1 MKIRNK
7 EEKEGYDMKKGIG
20 VTISILS
27 LGVFLALS
35 FFIIA
40 KKEIKDYKNIGIDLT
55 YDERIKEPIEELL
68 VKFVDFDY
76 SKEEVNCEEIISNKE
91 VAEKYNSVFNSTLKY
106 NLKSELKMSK
116 VSIKSIAKEPDNEYR
131 VKFHREFEIKFDK
144 NSDTISGGMDD
155 YTAYIVEKNGE
166 FYIDRILNDVDFNQF
181 KNSKSKIA
189 KLFKS
194 EEELFNEAMKSEI
207 EARRNYEEYLKN
219 L

>member
-1 MKIRNK
+1 
-7 EEKEGYDMKKGIG
+7 
-20 VTISILS
+20 
-27 LGVFLALS
+27 
-35 FFIIA
+35 
-40 KKEIKDYKNIGIDLT
+40 
-55 YDERIKEPIEELL
+55 
-68 VKFVDFDY
+68 
-76 SKEEVNCEEIISNKE
+76 
-91 VAEKYNSVFNSTLKY
+91 
-106 NLKSELKMSK
+106 MSK
-116 VSIKSIAKEPDNEYR
+116 VSIKSIVKEPDNEYR
-131 VKFHREFEIKFDK
+131 VNFHREFEIKFDK

-207 EARRNYEEYLKN
+207 EARKNYEEYLKN

>member
-1 MKIRNK
+1 MGIRNK
-7 EEKEGYDMKKGIG
+7 KEKEEYHMKKGSRG
-20 VTISILS
+20 TILILS
-27 LGVFLALS
+27 LGVFLTLLFS
-35 FFIIA
+35 IIA
-40 KKEIKDYKNIGIDLT
+40 KKEINDYKNIGIDLT
-55 YDERIKEPIEELL
+55 YDERVKEPIEELL
-68 VKFVDFDY
+68 VKFVDFDC

-106 NLKSELKMSK
+106 NLESELKMSK
-116 VSIKSIAKEPDNEYR
+116 ISIKSIVKEPDNEYR
-131 VKFHREFEIKFDK
+131 VNFHRKFEIKFDK

-194 EEELFNEAMKSEI
+194 EEELFNEVMKSEI
-207 EARRNYEEYLKN
+207 EARR
-219 L
+219 

>member
-1 MKIRNK
+1 MGIRNK
-7 EEKEGYDMKKGIG
+7 KEKEEYHMKKGSRG
-20 VTISILS
+20 TILILS
-27 LGVFLALS
+27 LGVFLTLLFS
-35 FFIIA
+35 IIA
-40 KKEIKDYKNIGIDLT
+40 KKEINDYKNIGIDLT
-55 YDERIKEPIEELL
+55 YDERVKEPIEELL
-68 VKFVDFDY
+68 VKFVDFDC

-106 NLKSELKMSK
+106 NLESELKMSK
-116 VSIKSIAKEPDNEYR
+116 ISIKSIVKEPDNEYR
-131 VKFHREFEIKFDK
+131 VNFHRKFEIKFDK

-194 EEELFNEAMKSEI
+194 EEELFNEVMKSEI
-207 EARRNYEEYLKN
+207 EARRNYEEYKKEI
-219 L
+219 

>member
-7 EEKEGYDMKKGIG
+7 EEKEGYDMKKGIRG
-20 VTISILS
+20 SILILS

-40 KKEIKDYKNIGIDLT
+40 KKEIKDYKNIGTDVT
-55 YDERIKEPIEELL
+55 YYERIKEPIKELV

-106 NLKSELKMSK
+106 NLESELKMSK
-116 VSIKSIAKEPDNEYR
+116 VSIKNIVKEPDNEYR
-131 VKFHREFEIKFDK
+131 VNFHREFEIKFDK

-166 FYIDRILNDVDFNQF
+166 FYIDRILNDVDLEQF
-181 KNSKSKIA
+181 KNNKSKIA

-207 EARRNYEEYLKN
+207 EARKNYEEYLKN

>member
-1 MKIRNK
+1 
-7 EEKEGYDMKKGIG
+7 MKKGIW

-40 KKEIKDYKNIGIDLT
+40 KKEIKDYKNIGIDVT
-55 YDERIKEPIEELL
+55 YDERIKEPIEELVV

-76 SKEEVNCEEIISNKE
+76 SKEAVNCEEIISNKE

-106 NLKSELKMSK
+106 NLESELKMSK
-116 VSIKSIAKEPDNEYR
+116 VSIKSIVKEPDNEYR
-131 VKFHREFEIKFDK
+131 VNFHREFEIKFDK

-166 FYIDRILNDVDFNQF
+166 FYIDRILNDVDLEQF
-181 KNSKSKIA
+181 KNNNSKIA

-207 EARRNYEEYLKN
+207 EARKNYEEYLKN

>member
-7 EEKEGYDMKKGIG
+7 KEKEEYDMKNGIG

-55 YDERIKEPIEELL
+55 YDEKVKEPIEELL

-91 VAEKYNSVFNSTLKY
+91 VAETYNLTFNSTLKY
-106 NLKSELKMSK
+106 NLESELKMSK
-116 VSIKSIAKEPDNEYR
+116 VSIKSIVKEPDR
-131 VKFHREFEIKFDK
+131 KFEIKFDK

-194 EEELFNEAMKSEI
+194 EEELFSEAMKSEI
-207 EARRNYEEYLKN
+207 EARKDYEEYLKN

>member
-1 MKIRNK
+1 
-7 EEKEGYDMKKGIG
+7 MKKGSRG
-20 VTISILS
+20 TILILS
-27 LGVFLALS
+27 LGVFLTLLFS
-35 FFIIA
+35 IIA
-40 KKEIKDYKNIGIDLT
+40 KKEINDYKNIGIDLT
-55 YDERIKEPIEELL
+55 YDERVKEPIEELL
-68 VKFVDFDY
+68 VKFVDFDC

-106 NLKSELKMSK
+106 NLESELKMSK
-116 VSIKSIAKEPDNEYR
+116 ISIKSIVKEPDNEYR
-131 VKFHREFEIKFDK
+131 VNFHRKFEIKFDK

-194 EEELFNEAMKSEI
+194 EEELFNEVMKSEI
-207 EARRNYEEYLKN
+207 EARRNYEEYKKEI
-219 L
+219 

>member
-1 MKIRNK
+1 
-7 EEKEGYDMKKGIG
+7 MKKGIW

-40 KKEIKDYKNIGIDLT
+40 KNEIKDYKNIGTDVT
-55 YDERIKEPIEELL
+55 YDERIKEPIEELV

-76 SKEEVNCEEIISNKE
+76 SKEEVNCEGIISNKE
-91 VAEKYNSVFNSTLKY
+91 VAEKYNSVFNSTVKY
-106 NLKSELKMSK
+106 NLESELKMSK
-116 VSIKSIAKEPDNEYR
+116 VSIRSIVKEPDNEYR
-131 VKFHREFEIKFDK
+131 VNFHREFEIKFDK

-155 YTAYIVEKNGE
+155 YTAYIVKKNEE

-194 EEELFNEAMKSEI
+194 EEELFNEAMKSAI
-207 EARRNYEEYLKN
+207 EARKNYEEYLKN

>member
-1 MKIRNK
+1 
-7 EEKEGYDMKKGIG
+7 MKKGIG

-40 KKEIKDYKNIGIDLT
+40 KKEIKDYKNIGIDVT
-55 YDERIKEPIEELL
+55 YDERIKELV

-76 SKEEVNCEEIISNKE
+76 SKEDVNCEEIISNKE

-106 NLKSELKMSK
+106 NLESELKRSK
-116 VSIKSIAKEPDNEYR
+116 VSIKSIVKEPDNEYR

-207 EARRNYEEYLKN
+207 EARKNYEEYLKN

>member
-7 EEKEGYDMKKGIG
+7 KEKEEYDMKKGIG

-40 KKEIKDYKNIGIDLT
+40 KKEIKDYKNIGIDVT
-55 YDERIKEPIEELL
+55 YDERIKELV

-76 SKEEVNCEEIISNKE
+76 SKEDVNCEEIISNKE

-106 NLKSELKMSK
+106 NLESELKRSK
-116 VSIKSIAKEPDNEYR
+116 VSIKSIVKEPDNEYR

-207 EARRNYEEYLKN
+207 EARKNYEEYLKN

>member
-7 EEKEGYDMKKGIG
+7 KEKEEYDMKKGIG

-76 SKEEVNCEEIISNKE
+76 SKEEVNCEEII
-91 VAEKYNSVFNSTLKY
+91 YNSVFNSTLKY
-106 NLKSELKMSK
+106 NLESELKMSK
-116 VSIKSIAKEPDNEYR
+116 VSIKSIVKEPDNEYR

-207 EARRNYEEYLKN
+207 EARKNYEEYLKN

>member
-7 EEKEGYDMKKGIG
+7 EEKEGYDMKKGIRG
-20 VTISILS
+20 SILILS

-40 KKEIKDYKNIGIDLT
+40 KKEIKDYKNIGTDVT
-55 YDERIKEPIEELL
+55 YDERIKEPIKELV

-106 NLKSELKMSK
+106 NLESELKMSK
-116 VSIKSIAKEPDNEYR
+116 VSIKSIVKEPDNEYR
-131 VKFHREFEIKFDK
+131 VNFHREFEIKFDK

-166 FYIDRILNDVDFNQF
+166 FYIDRILNDVDLEQF
-181 KNSKSKIA
+181 KNNKSKIA

-207 EARRNYEEYLKN
+207 EARKNYEEYLKN

>member
-1 MKIRNK
+1 
-7 EEKEGYDMKKGIG
+7 MKKGIG

-55 YDERIKEPIEELL
+55 YDERVKEPIEELL

-91 VAEKYNSVFNSTLKY
+91 VAEKYNSTFNSTLKY
-106 NLKSELKMSK
+106 NLESELKMSK
-116 VSIKSIAKEPDNEYR
+116 VSIISIVKEPDNEYR
-131 VKFHREFEIKFDK
+131 VNFHREFEI
-144 NSDTISGGMDD
+144 SDTISGGMDD
-155 YTAYIVEKNGE
+155 YTAYIVKKNGE

-207 EARRNYEEYLKN
+207 EARKDYEEYLKN

>member
-1 MKIRNK
+1 MKYFNYI
-7 EEKEGYDMKKGIG
+7 EKEKLENIFYKKPQ
-20 VTISILS
+20 
-27 LGVFLALS
+27 
-35 FFIIA
+35 
-40 KKEIKDYKNIGIDLT
+40 E
-55 YDERIKEPIEELL
+55 
-68 VKFVDFDY
+68 
-76 SKEEVNCEEIISNKE
+76 
-91 VAEKYNSVFNSTLKY
+91 
-106 NLKSELKMSK
+106 
-116 VSIKSIAKEPDNEYR
+116 
-131 VKFHREFEIKFDK
+131 FDK

-166 FYIDRILNDVDFNQF
+166 FYIDKILNDVDFNQF

>member
-7 EEKEGYDMKKGIG
+7 KEKEEYDMKKGIW

-40 KKEIKDYKNIGIDLT
+40 KKE
-55 YDERIKEPIEELL
+55 
-68 VKFVDFDY
+68 
-76 SKEEVNCEEIISNKE
+76 

-106 NLKSELKMSK
+106 NLESELKMSK
-116 VSIKSIAKEPDNEYR
+116 VSIKNIVKEPDNEYR
-131 VKFHREFEIKFDK
+131 VNFHREFEIKFDK

-166 FYIDRILNDVDFNQF
+166 FYIDRILNDVDLEQF
-181 KNSKSKIA
+181 KNNKSKIA

-207 EARRNYEEYLKN
+207 EARKNYEEYLKN

>member
-1 MKIRNK
+1 
-7 EEKEGYDMKKGIG
+7 MKKGIW

-40 KKEIKDYKNIGIDLT
+40 KNEIKDYKNIGTDVT
-55 YDERIKEPIEELL
+55 YDERIKEPIEELV

-76 SKEEVNCEEIISNKE
+76 SKEEVNCEGIISNKE
-91 VAEKYNSVFNSTLKY
+91 VAEKYNSVFNSTVKY
-106 NLKSELKMSK
+106 NLESELKMSK
-116 VSIKSIAKEPDNEYR
+116 VSIRSIVKEPDNEYR
-131 VKFHREFEIKFDK
+131 VNFHREFEIKFDK

-155 YTAYIVEKNGE
+155 YTAYIVKKNEE
-166 FYIDRILNDVDFNQF
+166 FYIDRILNDVDFNHF

-194 EEELFNEAMKSEI
+194 EEELFNEAMKSAI
-207 EARRNYEEYLKN
+207 EARKNYEEYLKN

>member
-1 MKIRNK
+1 MGIRNK
-7 EEKEGYDMKKGIG
+7 KEKEEYHMKKEIRES
-20 VTISILS
+20 ILILS
-27 LGVFLALS
+27 LGAFLTLS
-35 FFIIA
+35 FSIIA
-40 KKEIKDYKNIGIDLT
+40 KEEMKDYKNVGTDLT
-55 YDERIKEPIEELL
+55 YDERIREPIEELV

-76 SKEEVNCEEIISNKE
+76 SKEKVNCEEIISNKE
-91 VAEKYNSVFNSTLKY
+91 VAKKYNSTFNSTLKY
-106 NLKSELKMSK
+106 NLESELKMSK
-116 VSIKSIAKEPDNEYR
+116 VSIRSIVKEPDNEYR

-155 YTAYIVEKNGE
+155 YTAYIIEKNGE

-207 EARRNYEEYLKN
+207 EARKNYEEYLKN

>member
-7 EEKEGYDMKKGIG
+7 KEKEEYDMKKGIG

-55 YDERIKEPIEELL
+55 YDERIEELL

-76 SKEEVNCEEIISNKE
+76 SKKEVNCEEIISNKE
-91 VAEKYNSVFNSTLKY
+91 VAETYNLTFNSTLKY
-106 NLKSELKMSK
+106 NLESELKMSK
-116 VSIKSIAKEPDNEYR
+116 VSIKSIVKEPDNEYR
-131 VKFHREFEIKFDK
+131 VNFHRKFEIKFDK
-144 NSDTISGGMDD
+144 NSDTISSGMDD

-166 FYIDRILNDVDFNQF
+166 FYIDRILNDVDLEQF
-181 KNSKSKIA
+181 KNNKSKIA

-207 EARRNYEEYLKN
+207 EARKNYEEYLKN